1 MTRALSPRYYFV
13 AVPFLGRGTTDA
25 APARERTV
33 DGRPFPP
40 ARLCTVSSTLPTPA
54 RFGVDGDRTVRLL
67 LRHGLA
73 DAREG
78 EAAGRGQ
85 AGRRRERWRRRERQR
100 STDPHGKSPGP
111 GKVR

>member
-33 DGRPFPP
+33 DGRPFPR
-40 ARLCTVSSTLPTPA
+40 ARLCAVSSTLPTPA

-67 LRHGLA
+67 LRQGPPEP
-73 DAREG
+73 REE
-78 EAAGRGQ
+78 EAAGRGK
-85 AGRRRERWRRRERQR
+85 AGRCRRERRQRRECQR
-100 STDPHGKSPGP
+100 SPEP
-111 GKVR
+111 